1 MLFWAL
7 ADNQM
12 SMKMI
17 MMISIL
23 KIAMK
28 LMTIQLTTKKK
39 TILTKYQNQ
48 GKCKAFFYNVIY
60 IMNDIL

>member
-1 MLFWAL
+1 
-7 ADNQM
+7 M

-39 TILTKYQNQ
+39 KILTKYQNQ
-48 GKCKAFFYNVIY
+48 GKCKEFFYNVILWIIFCNMKY
-60 IMNDIL
+60 LFYNC

>member
-1 MLFWAL
+1 M
-7 ADNQM
+7 M
-12 SMKMI
+12 

-39 TILTKYQNQ
+39 KILTNY
-48 GKCKAFFYNVIY
+48 
-60 IMNDIL
+60 